1 MALDDCEWG
10 GWVRIMYSFMNFQS
24 EFVCH
29 IGMLNLLDL
38 KCEIFLLI
46 TSSIIKILLCPP
58 VNTIIYI

>member
-1 MALDDCEWG
+1 MGKNHVQFYE
-10 GWVRIMYSFMNFQS
+10 FFQS

-46 TSSIIKILLCPP
+46 TSSIIKILL
-58 VNTIIYI
+58 VSTS